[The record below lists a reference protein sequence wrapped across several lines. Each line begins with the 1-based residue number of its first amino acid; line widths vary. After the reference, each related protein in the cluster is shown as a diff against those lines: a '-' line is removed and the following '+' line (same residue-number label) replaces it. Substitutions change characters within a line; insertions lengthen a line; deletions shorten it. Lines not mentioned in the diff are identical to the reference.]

1 LNYTFDWNKVLS
13 GEYLDW
19 IISGVGVTLQISV
32 VSLIIALLLGTTIAV
47 MRMTKVKPLIWFS
60 AAFTEFFRNTPL
72 LVQIFFWYFGA
83 DSFLPRFVLDW
94 LYQQDFEFCAG
105 VIALS
110 VYSAAFIAEEIR
122 AGVNSIPKNQLEA
135 SRAYGLTFVQAM
147 RYVILPQAFRI
158 IVPPM
163 ISQALN
169 LVKNSSLCMTIGV
182 AELTYMARQIE
193 SYTFRGFEA
202 FTISTLIYLC
212 ISLIVSFS
220 INLYNKRYLRAVS
233 Y

>member
-1 LNYTFDWNKVLS
+1 
-13 GEYLDW
+13 
-19 IISGVGVTLQISV
+19 
-32 VSLIIALLLGTTIAV
+32 

-83 DSFLPRFVLDW
+83 DSFLPRFILDW

-135 SRAYGLTFVQAM
+135 SRACGLTFVQAM

-220 INLYNKRYLRAVS
+220 INFYNKRFLRAVS

>member
-1 LNYTFDWNKVLS
+1 MNYTFDWNKVLS

-135 SRAYGLTFVQAM
+135 SRACGLTFVQAM